1 MNGFLWLCLGTS
13 DNEPWRPHEDWELR
27 CGPWEGGR
35 TEQCSFKYLS
45 NHWQCMTALQ
55 GRRHLSWWTL
65 PLYGRCDLLEGTEL
79 INPFSPLYPPV
90 LWGGGPTET
99 GPNACERGT
108 GKPPTPHSTHQSA
121 DQSLTTMVRVVLYSW
136 VFLDSKIW
144 RRLLQGTL
152 DRKEKQGLATHSHF
166 PTGSKMGKD

>member
-1 MNGFLWLCLGTS
+1 MNGFLWLCLGTR

-65 PLYGRCDLLEGTEL
+65 PHTEDVTSSKVLSWSILSPPSTHLSYGGA
-79 INPFSPLYPPV
+79 
-90 LWGGGPTET
+90 PTET

-152 DRKEKQGLATHSHF
+152 DRKEKQGLAIHTHF